1 MKKRHSLF
9 LTLLSVALVFTSC
22 LGDDEENYTYSSD
35 MAITAFSLGTLN
47 RYLHTT
53 SSTGADS
60 IYKKTYSGSLYSFH
74 VDQENLLIY
83 NTDSLPYGTDAKHVI
98 CNITSRGSVV
108 IKSMTSD
115 SLNTYSTTDSIDF
128 SQPREMRVY
137 APDGSGY
144 RTYTV
149 KINVHQEDGDVFKWK
164 NISTNSVFPTLDG
177 MKAVACKDYIYVAGN
192 SGAQTKLYYTAISD
206 GSNWTEYGTTFPAD
220 AYKNLLSHNG
230 NIFLRAKTGDT
241 YIVTTQ
247 EDGKP
252 NTTVET
258 GQDAITA
265 LLASDGEHLYALNNN
280 GELVRSDTQ
289 EGYNCSWSTET
300 LDNGNTFLPSQDISY
315 TLSALRTNNNAARL
329 VLIGNRSV
337 EEYASDAAAQI
348 WGKIIEY
355 DNNTNSTWMY
365 YDGTTA
371 AQQLPR
377 LSGLTA
383 FVYGDAIVA
392 LGGKG
397 IGACTTTPFY
407 MFYASYDGG
416 ISWAGDTRIPLP
428 TGLSG
433 VDTTFA
439 LTVDHDNFI
448 WLIRGDN
455 GQVWRGRLNK
465 LGWET
470 EK

>member
-35 MAITAFSLGTLN
+35 MAITAFS
-47 RYLHTT
+47 
-53 SSTGADS
+53 
-60 IYKKTYSGSLYSFH
+60 H

-144 RTYTV
+144 RAYTV

-164 NISTNSVFPTLDG
+164 NISTNNLFSTLDG

-192 SGAQTKLYYTAISD
+192 NGAQTKLYYTAISD

-315 TLSALRTNNNAARL
+315 TLSALRTNNTLSALRTNNNAARL

-365 YDGTTA
+365 YDGTSA

-377 LSGLTA
+377 LGGLTA

-416 ISWAGDTRIPLP
+416 ISWAG
-428 TGLSG
+428 
-433 VDTTFA
+433 
-439 LTVDHDNFI
+439 
-448 WLIRGDN
+448 
-455 GQVWRGRLNK
+455 
-465 LGWET
+465 
-470 EK
+470 